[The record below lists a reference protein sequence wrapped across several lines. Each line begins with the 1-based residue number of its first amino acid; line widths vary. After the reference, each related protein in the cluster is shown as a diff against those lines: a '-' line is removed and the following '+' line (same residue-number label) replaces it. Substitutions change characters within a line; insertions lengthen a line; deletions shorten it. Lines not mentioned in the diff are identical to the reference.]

1 MIPATTTL
9 NMMMQNRHSM
19 GVGND
24 PPSAKWNAIKES
36 LGRIVQL
43 IAYYEM
49 KEGTTIFELALWKAQ
64 IERSDKPVNRQVCRI
79 NVPGPVK
86 DAIIQYLK

>member
-1 MIPATTTL
+1 LVPATTDL
-9 NMMMQNRHSM
+9 KMMMQNRHSM

-36 LGRIVQL
+36 LDSVVRL

-64 IERSDKPVNRQVCRI
+64 IESAENSVNRKACRI
-79 NVPGPVK
+79 NVPGLVK